1 MAVQKL
7 QKKELVLS
15 DGSIISFEAFMEI
28 MELQA
33 QKNFEELWAKQEAD
47 FQMKFTRAITNPEP
61 EPEPEVVAETKP
73 EVTESTPTL
82 SKKQSKKQRQI
93 LWEVYEK
100 DALILN
106 LLKGIDEVVRLLPHR
121 SLRSI
126 ITKAERTGV
135 YFFRQ
140 GQCQEG
146 WRIGLPWEKNEIELI
161 KTYYPLLSK
170 KELGILL
177 GRSEGS
183 VNSKLCELSR
193 KGE

>member
-15 DGSIISFEAFMEI
+15 DGSVISYEAFIEI

-33 QKNFEELWAKQEAD
+33 QKTFEELWAKQEAD
-47 FQMKFTRAITNPEP
+47 FQMKFTRVIANPEP

-82 SKKQSKKQRQI
+82 SKKQRQI

>member
-15 DGSIISFEAFMEI
+15 DGSVISYEAFIEI

-33 QKNFEELWAKQEAD
+33 QKTFEELWAKQEAD
-47 FQMKFTRAITNPEP
+47 FQMKFTRVIVNPEP

-82 SKKQSKKQRQI
+82 SKKQRQI